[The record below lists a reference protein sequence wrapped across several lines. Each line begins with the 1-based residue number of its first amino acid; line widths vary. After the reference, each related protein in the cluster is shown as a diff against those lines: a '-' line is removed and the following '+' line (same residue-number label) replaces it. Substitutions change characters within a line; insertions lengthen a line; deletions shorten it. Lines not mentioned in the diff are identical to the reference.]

1 MTQPERKLILA
12 SSSPRRREILLAA
25 GIPFE
30 VVTPSVP
37 EVQQDG
43 ESPEQFVC
51 RMATEKAEAALDQ
64 IAQIVQIA
72 HSSDVPILADAPIL
86 GADTAVVIDSHTLG
100 KPASA
105 DEARAMLRLLSGKE
119 HRVLTGLCLL
129 APPAVW
135 PCPRSELQMEIQLAS
150 TAVRFALLTEE
161 EIEQYV
167 SSGEPFDKAGG
178 YGIQGLASKF
188 IETIQGCYFN
198 VVGLPVSL
206 VYQMLNRQMLN
217 RFHSANSNRPTE
229 PARKH

>member
-1 MTQPERKLILA
+1 MTQAAHKLILA

-30 VVTPSVP
+30 VVAPSVP

-51 RMATEKAEAALDQ
+51 RIATEKAEAALDQ
-64 IAQIVQIA
+64 IA
-72 HSSDVPILADAPIL
+72 HRSDGPDGPTLADAPIL
-86 GADTAVVIDSHTLG
+86 GADTAVVIENHTLG

-105 DEARAMLRLLSGKE
+105 DQARAMLRLLSGKE

-135 PCPRSELQMEIQLAS
+135 PCPRSELQMEMQLAS

>member
-1 MTQPERKLILA
+1 MKQPQHRLILA
-12 SSSPRRREILLAA
+12 SSSPRRREILEAA

-30 VVTPSVP
+30 AVDPSVP

-64 IAQIVQIA
+64 ITRHLTAPA
-72 HSSDVPILADAPIL
+72 THAPIL

-105 DEARAMLRLLSGKE
+105 DEARAMLRLLSGRQ

-129 APPAVW
+129 SPPAAW
-135 PCPRSELQMEIQLAS
+135 PCPRSELQREIQLAS
-150 TAVRFALLTEE
+150 TTVRFSVLTEE
-161 EIEQYV
+161 EIGQYV

-178 YGIQGLASKF
+178 YAIQGLASKF
-188 IETIQGCYFN
+188 IETIEGCYFN

-206 VYQMLNRQMLN
+206 VYQMLKRQMLKRQMLN
-217 RFHSANSNRPTE
+217 RFHSADVSE
-229 PARKH
+229 PRA

>member
-1 MTQPERKLILA
+1 VQRTGLKLILA

-30 VVTPSVP
+30 VVAPSVP
-37 EVQQDG
+37 EVRRDG
-43 ESPEQFVC
+43 ESPEQFVL
-51 RMATEKAEAALDQ
+51 RMANLKAEAALDR
-64 IAQIVQIA
+64 IA
-72 HSSDVPILADAPIL
+72 HPSPAPIL
-86 GADTAVVIDSHTLG
+86 GADTEVVIDNQTLG
-100 KPASA
+100 KPADSH
-105 DEARAMLRLLSGKE
+105 EARAMLRLLSGRE

-129 APPAVW
+129 SPPAAW
-135 PCPRSELQMEIQLAS
+135 PCSPSELPREVQIAS
-150 TAVRFALLTEE
+150 TLVRFSSLTDD

-206 VYQMLNRQMLN
+206 VYQMLNRF
-217 RFHSANSNRPTE
+217 RSSSE
-229 PARKH
+229 PRA

>member
-1 MTQPERKLILA
+1 MKQADPKLILA
-12 SSSPRRREILLAA
+12 SSSPRRREILQAA

-30 VVTPSVP
+30 VVAPSVP
-37 EVQQDG
+37 EIQQDG

-51 RMATEKAEAALDQ
+51 RMAMEKAEAALDR
-64 IAQIVQIA
+64 IVYP
-72 HSSDVPILADAPIL
+72 SLAPIL
-86 GADTAVVIDSHTLG
+86 GADTAVVIENQTLG

-105 DEARAMLRLLSGKE
+105 DEARAMLRLLSGRE

-129 APPAVW
+129 SPPAAW
-135 PCPRSELQMEIQLAS
+135 PCPRSELRSEIQLAS
-150 TAVRFALLTEE
+150 TIVRFSLLTEE

-178 YGIQGLASKF
+178 YAIQGLASKF

-206 VYQMLNRQMLN
+206 VYQMLNRF
-217 RFHSANSNRPTE
+217 RSAKPGE
-229 PARKH
+229 PARQH